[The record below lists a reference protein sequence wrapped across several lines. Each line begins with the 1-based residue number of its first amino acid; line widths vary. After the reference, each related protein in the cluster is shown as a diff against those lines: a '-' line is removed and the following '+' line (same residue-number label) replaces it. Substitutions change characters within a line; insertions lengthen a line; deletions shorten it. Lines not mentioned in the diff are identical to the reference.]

1 MNKKHRKIKIS
12 EIVIVIFMVVI
23 VGLVAHFTVTGWL
36 KFWRFIY
43 PVQAQFAIWNIKC
56 SEEAPDWMRDSL
68 KYIIKHQKTLSNQL
82 AYINQDNQS
91 FTCQSG
97 WVGHTLVSASL
108 AENTRFRYA
117 SMTKLITNDAIL
129 QLVNRGKVKLDD
141 KMIDYFEEL
150 KGQEFKDERIKKI
163 TIADLLQHRSG
174 FDRMKSEDVMFSTN
188 QKPWCPTQLNKL
200 LEIKLDFA
208 PNTRYAYDNRN
219 ACLLGVVIE
228 RVTKQ
233 KYRNYI
239 AQQYPLVEKNI
250 KFVDGAYYPDE
261 VRYDFRNENRW
272 MEGYSKQFDFYAL
285 SSVAGLSGSA
295 LSLADLIKP
304 MLSQKPLN
312 LFSIEKENLR
322 QCKTTEFKSCNG
334 YAMWQYQKKL
344 NSPKLYYRNGGLPAT
359 TSLAMVT
366 DQKEV
371 IIWVSNGSSLYTEN
385 FDENLIE
392 KYFYQKLSSK

>member
-1 MNKKHRKIKIS
+1 
-12 EIVIVIFMVVI
+12 MVVAI
-23 VGLVAHFTVTGWL
+23 GLVAHFTLIDRLG
-36 KFWRFIY
+36 FWRLIY
-43 PVQAQFAIWNIKC
+43 PIQAQFAIWNTQC
-56 SEEAPDWMRDSL
+56 SQDAPIWMKESI

-117 SMTKLITNDAIL
+117 SMTKLITNDAML
-129 QLVNRGKVKLDD
+129 QLVNQGKVKLDD
-141 KMIDYFEEL
+141 KIIDYFEEL

-174 FDRMKSEDVMFSTN
+174 FDRMKSEDVMFATN

-200 LEIKLDFA
+200 LKIKLDFA

-239 AQQYPLVEKNI
+239 AQQYLLV
-250 KFVDGAYYPDE
+250 
-261 VRYDFRNENRW
+261 
-272 MEGYSKQFDFYAL
+272 
-285 SSVAGLSGSA
+285 
-295 LSLADLIKP
+295 
-304 MLSQKPLN
+304 
-312 LFSIEKENLR
+312 
-322 QCKTTEFKSCNG
+322 
-334 YAMWQYQKKL
+334 
-344 NSPKLYYRNGGLPAT
+344 
-359 TSLAMVT
+359 
-366 DQKEV
+366 
-371 IIWVSNGSSLYTEN
+371 
-385 FDENLIE
+385 
-392 KYFYQKLSSK
+392 